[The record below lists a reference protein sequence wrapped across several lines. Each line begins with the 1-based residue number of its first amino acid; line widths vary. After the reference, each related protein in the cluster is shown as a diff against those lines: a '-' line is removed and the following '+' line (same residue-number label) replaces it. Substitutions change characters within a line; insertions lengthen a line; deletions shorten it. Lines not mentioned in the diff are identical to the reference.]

1 MKVQEFIEYIGKSV
15 NKTMKNEQVLALIQ
29 KQLEVKKYIP
39 INEKK
44 DLVDKIIEKCIYFE
58 NGTFRIDSI
67 DSYIYFTM
75 LTIDAYTNLEIDNVE
90 ECYDMLSE
98 SGLMSMVIAA
108 IGQEYNDV
116 LTFFNMKRDEIL
128 ENNSLEM
135 QLGRFFDNVLENVDD
150 FKTIII
156 DEVKN
161 LNLNK
166 ENIMETIQMFLQ
178 Q

>member
-1 MKVQEFIEYIGKSV
+1 MRTNEFIEYIGKSV